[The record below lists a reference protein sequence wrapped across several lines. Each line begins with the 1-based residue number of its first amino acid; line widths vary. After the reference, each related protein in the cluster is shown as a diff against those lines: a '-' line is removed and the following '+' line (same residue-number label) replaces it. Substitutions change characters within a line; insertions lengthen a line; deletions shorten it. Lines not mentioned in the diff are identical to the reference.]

1 MRVDRPARGLAGQ
14 VRESADASSG
24 ALLAVRFHI
33 VPLRARTRR
42 PRLAAPQA
50 RPDAT
55 LILFPFLMSNPSA
68 TSTRLSAPELRAT
81 VSLAA
86 IFALRMLGLF
96 MIMPVFSVY
105 AKTIPGGD
113 NVLLVGIALGAY
125 GVTQSMLY
133 IFYGWISDK
142 LGRKPVIAF
151 GLLVFAVGSFVAAAG
166 HSMTWIIAGRVIQ
179 GMGAVSSAVI
189 AFIADLTHEENR
201 TKAMAM
207 VGGSIGVSFAVA
219 IVGAPIVFHWVG
231 MSGLF
236 TVIGVLSI
244 LAVGVVFWIVP
255 DPPAHPVHVK
265 APFAEVLRNVELLR
279 LNFGVLV
286 LHATQTALFLVV
298 PRILVDGGL
307 PVASHWKIYLPVM
320 ALAFV
325 LMVPAII
332 AAEKRGKMK
341 SVMLSAI
348 GLILIGQLLLGAAPH
363 TLWSVAAILFVYFL
377 GFNVLEA
384 SQPSLVSKLAPG
396 TRKGAAAGVY
406 NTTQSI
412 GLALGGVIG
421 GWLLKLDGPSAVFFA
436 CSALVLA
443 WLLVAAWMKPPPRR
457 TERAA

>member
-1 MRVDRPARGLAGQ
+1 
-14 VRESADASSG
+14 
-24 ALLAVRFHI
+24 
-33 VPLRARTRR
+33 
-42 PRLAAPQA
+42 
-50 RPDAT
+50 
-55 LILFPFLMSNPSA
+55 MSNASV
-68 TSTRLSAPELRAT
+68 TSSRMSAPELRAT
-81 VSLAA
+81 VALAG

-133 IFYGWISDK
+133 IFYGWASDK
-142 LGRKPVIAF
+142 LGRKPVIAA
-151 GLLVFAVGSFVAAAG
+151 GLLIFAIGSFVAAIG
-166 HSMTWIIAGRVIQ
+166 HSMAWIIVGRVIQ

-189 AFIADLTHEENR
+189 AFIADLTAEEHR

-207 VGGSIGVSFAVA
+207 VGGSIGISFAVA

-236 TVIGVLSI
+236 TLVGVLSV
-244 LAVGVVFWIVP
+244 LAVGVVLWIVP
-255 DPPAHPVHVK
+255 DAPKPVHVR

-298 PRILVDGGL
+298 PRILESGGL
-307 PVASHWKIYLPVM
+307 PVASHWKVYLPVM
-320 ALAFV
+320 GLSFV
-325 LMVPAII
+325 MMVPAII

-341 SVMLSAI
+341 PVLVGAI
-348 GLILIGQLLLGAAPH
+348 GLILFGQLLLGTAPH
-363 TLWSVAAILFVYFL
+363 TILTVAAILFVYFL
-377 GFNVLEA
+377 GFNILEA

-412 GLALGGVIG
+412 GLALGGVVG
-421 GWLLKLDGPSAVFFA
+421 GWLMKSAGPNAVFFA
-436 CSALVLA
+436 CSGLVLG
-443 WLLVAAWMKPPPRR
+443 WLIIAANMKTPPRKVQ
-457 TERAA
+457 AAGRGEA

>member
-1 MRVDRPARGLAGQ
+1 
-14 VRESADASSG
+14 
-24 ALLAVRFHI
+24 
-33 VPLRARTRR
+33 
-42 PRLAAPQA
+42 
-50 RPDAT
+50 
-55 LILFPFLMSNPSA
+55 MSNASV
-68 TSTRLSAPELRAT
+68 TSSRMSAPELRAT
-81 VSLAA
+81 AALAG

-133 IFYGWISDK
+133 IFYGWASDK
-142 LGRKPVIAF
+142 LGRKPVIAA
-151 GLLVFAVGSFVAAAG
+151 GLLIFAIGSFVAAIG
-166 HSMTWIIAGRVIQ
+166 HSMAWIIVGRVIQ

-189 AFIADLTHEENR
+189 AFIADLTAEEHR

-207 VGGSIGVSFAVA
+207 VGGSIGISFAVA
-219 IVGAPIVFHWVG
+219 IVGAPIVFHLVG

-236 TVIGVLSI
+236 MLVGVLSV
-244 LAVGVVFWIVP
+244 LAVGVVLWIVP
-255 DPPAHPVHVK
+255 DAPKPVHVR

-298 PRILVDGGL
+298 PRILEGGGL
-307 PVASHWKIYLPVM
+307 PVASHWKVYLPVM
-320 ALAFV
+320 GLSFV
-325 LMVPAII
+325 MMVPAII

-341 SVMLSAI
+341 PVLVGAI

-363 TLWSVAAILFVYFL
+363 TILTVAAILFVYFL
-377 GFNVLEA
+377 GFNILEA

-412 GLALGGVIG
+412 GLALGGVVG
-421 GWLLKLDGPSAVFFA
+421 GWLMKSAGPNAVFFA
-436 CSALVLA
+436 CSGLVLG
-443 WLLVAAWMKPPPRR
+443 WLIIAANMKTPPRKVQ
-457 TERAA
+457 AAGRGEA

>member
-1 MRVDRPARGLAGQ
+1 MIQ
-14 VRESADASSG
+14 VIECP
-24 ALLAVRFHI
+24 I
-33 VPLRARTRR
+33 
-42 PRLAAPQA
+42 
-50 RPDAT
+50 
-55 LILFPFLMSNPSA
+55 
-68 TSTRLSAPELRAT
+68 
-81 VSLAA
+81 
-86 IFALRMLGLF
+86 
-96 MIMPVFSVY
+96 
-105 AKTIPGGD
+105 
-113 NVLLVGIALGAY
+113 
-125 GVTQSMLY
+125 
-133 IFYGWISDK
+133 
-142 LGRKPVIAF
+142 
-151 GLLVFAVGSFVAAAG
+151 GSFVAAAG
-166 HSMTWIIAGRVIQ
+166 HSMTWIIVGRVIQ

-189 AFIADLTHEENR
+189 AFIADLTTEDNR

-244 LAVGVVFWIVP
+244 LAVGVVLWIVP
-255 DPPAHPVHVK
+255 DPPTHPVHVK
-265 APFAEVLRNVELLR
+265 APFAEVLHNVELLR

-298 PRILVDGGL
+298 PRILEAGGL

-320 ALAFV
+320 GLAFV

-348 GLILIGQLLLGAAPH
+348 TLILIGQLLLGAAPH
-363 TLWSVAAILFVYFL
+363 TLSSVAAILFVYFL

-421 GWLLKLDGPSAVFFA
+421 GWLLKVDGQSSVFFA

-443 WLLVAAWMKPPPRR
+443 WLVVAANMKAPPRKVQR
-457 TERAA
+457 TV

>member
-1 MRVDRPARGLAGQ
+1 M
-14 VRESADASSG
+14 
-24 ALLAVRFHI
+24 
-33 VPLRARTRR
+33 
-42 PRLAAPQA
+42 
-50 RPDAT
+50 
-55 LILFPFLMSNPSA
+55 
-68 TSTRLSAPELRAT
+68 SAPELRAT
-81 VSLAA
+81 AALAG

-105 AKTIPGGD
+105 ARTIPGGD

-133 IFYGWISDK
+133 IFYGWASDK
-142 LGRKPVIAF
+142 LGRKPVIAA
-151 GLLVFAVGSFVAAAG
+151 GLLIFAIGSFVAAIG
-166 HSMTWIIAGRVIQ
+166 HSMAWIIVGRVIQ

-189 AFIADLTHEENR
+189 AFIADLTAEEHR

-207 VGGSIGVSFAVA
+207 VGGSIGISFAVA
-219 IVGAPIVFHWVG
+219 IVGAPIVFHLVG

-236 TVIGVLSI
+236 TLVGVLSV
-244 LAVGVVFWIVP
+244 LAVGVVLWIVP
-255 DPPAHPVHVK
+255 DAPKPVHVR

-298 PRILVDGGL
+298 PRILEGGGL
-307 PVASHWKIYLPVM
+307 PVASHWKVYLPVM
-320 ALAFV
+320 GLSFV
-325 LMVPAII
+325 MMVPAII

-341 SVMLSAI
+341 PVLVGAI

-363 TLWSVAAILFVYFL
+363 TILTVAAILFVYFL
-377 GFNVLEA
+377 GFNILEA

-412 GLALGGVIG
+412 GLALGGVVG
-421 GWLLKLDGPSAVFFA
+421 GWLMKSAGPNAVFFA
-436 CSALVLA
+436 CSGLVLG
-443 WLLVAAWMKPPPRR
+443 WLIIAANMKTPPRKVQ
-457 TERAA
+457 AAGRGEA

>member
-1 MRVDRPARGLAGQ
+1 
-14 VRESADASSG
+14 
-24 ALLAVRFHI
+24 
-33 VPLRARTRR
+33 
-42 PRLAAPQA
+42 
-50 RPDAT
+50 
-55 LILFPFLMSNPSA
+55 MSNPSA
-68 TSTRLSAPELRAT
+68 TSSRLSAPELRAT

-96 MIMPVFSVY
+96 MIMPVFSIY

-113 NVLLVGIALGAY
+113 NVFLVGLALGAY

-133 IFYGWISDK
+133 IFYGWVSDK
-142 LGRKPVIAF
+142 FGRKPVIAF
-151 GLLVFAVGSFVAAAG
+151 GLVVFAIGSFVAAAG

-189 AFIADLTHEENR
+189 AFIADLTSEENR

-207 VGGSIGVSFAVA
+207 VGASIGVSFAVA

-244 LAVGVVFWIVP
+244 FAVGVVLWVVP
-255 DPPAHPVHVK
+255 DPPTHPVHVK
-265 APFAEVLRNVELLR
+265 APFAEVLHNVELLR

-298 PRILVDGGL
+298 PRILEAGGL

-320 ALAFV
+320 GLAFV
-325 LMVPAII
+325 MMVPAII

-348 GLILIGQLLLGAAPH
+348 ALILIGQLLLGAAPH

-421 GWLLKLDGPSAVFFA
+421 GWLLKVDGQSAVFYA

-443 WLLVAAWMKPPPRR
+443 WLVVAANMKAPPRKVQR
-457 TERAA
+457 TV

>member
-1 MRVDRPARGLAGQ
+1 
-14 VRESADASSG
+14 
-24 ALLAVRFHI
+24 
-33 VPLRARTRR
+33 
-42 PRLAAPQA
+42 
-50 RPDAT
+50 
-55 LILFPFLMSNPSA
+55 MSNTTA

-81 VSLAA
+81 LSLAS

-96 MIMPVFSVY
+96 MIMPVFSIY

-113 NVLLVGIALGAY
+113 NVFLVGLALGAY
-125 GVTQSMLY
+125 GVTQSLLY
-133 IFYGWISDK
+133 IFYGWVSDK

-151 GLLVFAVGSFVAAAG
+151 GLVVFAIGSFVAAVG
-166 HSMTWIIAGRVIQ
+166 HSMTWIIVGRVIQ

-189 AFIADLTHEENR
+189 AFIADLTSDENR

-219 IVGAPIVFHWVG
+219 IVGAPIVFEWIG

-236 TVIGVLSI
+236 TVIGFLSL
-244 LAVGVVFWIVP
+244 LAVGVVIWIVP
-255 DPPAHPVHVK
+255 DAPKPPVHVK
-265 APFAEVLRNVELLR
+265 APFAEVLHNVELLR

-298 PRILVDGGL
+298 PRILVAGGL
-307 PVASHWKIYLPVM
+307 PVASHWMVYLPVM
-320 ALAFV
+320 GLAFV

-341 SVMLSAI
+341 VVMVSAI
-348 GLILIGQLLLGAAPH
+348 ALILIGQLLLSAAPH
-363 TLWSVAAILFVYFL
+363 TLWSVAGVLFVYFL

-412 GLALGGVIG
+412 GLALGGVMG
-421 GWLLKLDGPSAVFFA
+421 GWLLKVDGQSAVFFA
-436 CSALVLA
+436 CSGLVLA
-443 WLLVAAWMKPPPRR
+443 WLIVAANMKPPPQKVRQ
-457 TERAA
+457 AISS